1 MMAREGLR
9 VRSDEGS
16 EGPRW
21 GLVGPWRAAVTTAVV
36 AVAVVFGGVSVAGAA
51 PLQPGPP
58 SSASR
63 AEDVPVRVP
72 PPADNVFPVPLP
84 YEVAFDD
91 TWHACRDGC
100 SRRHKGNDLM
110 VGEGSPAVAV
120 ESGVIARVDNTDDG
134 NGGLSL
140 WLRGDSGVAYYYAHN
155 SQNLVTVGQRV
166 GRGQLIAR
174 VGHTGNAR
182 TTPSHIHFQ
191 MNLCGSLSSSE
202 PCTVDPHPFLL
213 RWAQTQIGGG
223 PDGVGWFEAAT
234 GSFGVR
240 TEAGSPLSSFGV
252 VEPGAGGLAP
262 VAGDWDGDGRDSMGL
277 YRAADATFHL
287 RDDEGRALRPVQFG
301 VPGQAGVWPVAGD
314 FDGDG
319 RDTVGLYRQADASF
333 VVLVTGGAASPPLVL
348 GTPART
354 DALPVVGDWDGDGRD
369 SVGVYHRR
377 DGTLSWLDDEGRAPP
392 AADLR
397 VAGPGAFPVAGDWDG
412 DGRDTVGVLH
422 PDAETR
428 APVFDLV
435 LPMPADAAARQ
446 TIAVDGGKG
455 VVPVAGD
462 WNGHDLVTLDELRQ
476 IYGVL
481 PDERKV
487 AEGLPALNAA
497 MVQAGIS
504 TPARKAAF
512 LATLRSESGFRYDAV
527 EAGNDSRYRGRGFIQ
542 LTGRWNYTRAGED
555 LGLDLVGNP
564 DLAIN
569 GLASPAIAAWY
580 WTVARDINAA
590 ADQLDM
596 AAVNYAIGFA
606 PSVRRDMLRCSDFLA
621 ALRYYTGQPATP
633 GVNCERSPD
642 SRRLGLTP
650 GAARRADSDR
660 GTGSGGLSTPSG
672 TVTSPAQRIPAG
684 WAPSSPG
691 TTAPSDPARGPRP
704 TSSTTVP
711 APRPTSPTTGAPPST
726 TAPPTTPPPTT
737 APPTSPT
744 TAPTTAPPTTAPPT
758 SATTAPPTTS
768 GSTESP
774 DTTQPTT
781 STVTTTTATG
791 STTTTPD
798 PSTTS
803 P

>member
-1 MMAREGLR
+1 
-9 VRSDEGS
+9 VRSHEGS

-21 GLVGPWRAAVTTAVV
+21 GLSGLWRAAATLAVV
-36 AVAVVFGGVSVAGAA
+36 GVAVVTGGVSVAGAA
-51 PLQPGPP
+51 PLQSGPP

-63 AEDVPVRVP
+63 AGDVPERVAP
-72 PPADNVFPVPLP
+72 PVDNVFPVPLP

-100 SRRHKGNDLM
+100 SRQHKGNDLM
-110 VGEGSPAVAV
+110 ADEGAPVVAV
-120 ESGVIARVDNTDDG
+120 EGGVIAKVDDTDDG
-134 NGGLSL
+134 NGGLSV

-182 TTPSHIHFQ
+182 TTPPHIHFQ
-191 MNLCGSLSSSE
+191 MNLCGALSSAE

-213 RWAQTQIGGG
+213 RWSQTQVGGG

-240 TEAGSPLSSFGV
+240 TEVGSPLSSFAV
-252 VEPGAGGLAP
+252 TRPGAAGLVP
-262 VAGDWDGDGRDSMGL
+262 VAGDWDGDGRDSVGL

-287 RDDEGRALRPVQFG
+287 RDDEGRVVPQVRFG

-333 VVLVTGGAASPPLVL
+333 VVLVTGGAASPPVVL
-348 GTPART
+348 GTPARP

-377 DGTLSWLDDEGRAPP
+377 DGSLLWLDDEGRALPV
-392 AADLR
+392 AD
-397 VAGPGAFPVAGDWDG
+397 VHVKGPGVFPVAGDWDG
-412 DGRDTVGVLH
+412 DGRDSVAVLRTD
-422 PDAETR
+422 PQTR
-428 APVFDLV
+428 AQVFDLPV
-435 LPMPADAAARQ
+435 PTPRDRAARR

-455 VVPVAGD
+455 VVPVVGD

-481 PDERKV
+481 PDEAKV
-487 AEGLPALNAA
+487 AAGLPALNAA

-512 LATLRSESGFRYDAV
+512 LATLRSESGFRFDAV

-542 LTGRWNYTRAGED
+542 LTGEWNYTRAGED
-555 LGLDLVGNP
+555 LGLDLVGHP

-590 ADQLDM
+590 ADRLDM

-606 PSVRRDMLRCSDFLA
+606 PSLRRDMLRCSDFLT
-621 ALRYYTGQPATP
+621 ALRYYTGEDTTP
-633 GVNCERSPD
+633 GVNCERTPD

-650 GAARRADSDR
+650 GARRSS
-660 GTGSGGLSTPSG
+660 GGGGGLSAPSG
-672 TVTSPAQRIPAG
+672 TVTSPALRIPAG
-684 WAPSSPG
+684 WAPSTPG
-691 TTAPSDPARGPRP
+691 TTAPPDPVTVPSGAPDPAPRGPRP
-704 TSSTTVP
+704 PSTTTVP
-711 APRPTSPTTGAPPST
+711 APPPTSPTTG
-726 TAPPTTPPPTT
+726 APPTTPPPTT
-737 APPTSPT
+737 APPT
-744 TAPTTAPPTTAPPT
+744 TAPPTTAP
-758 SATTAPPTTS
+758 ATAPPTTAA
-768 GSTESP
+768 
-774 DTTQPTT
+774 PTT
-781 STVTTTTATG
+781 TGTTAPSTTDPPISADPTTTTTAT
-791 STTTTPD
+791 D
-798 PSTTS
+798 PTASTTS
-803 P
+803 PSSTGSP